1 MESLSLVIAKFGGT
15 SVANFE
21 AMQNCVKIV
30 TANPQCKL
38 VVTSAPAG
46 ITNHLVELGKTPM
59 PEEDKEVILDLIKQ
73 QVFDIHEQLVDKS
86 SVKNKLDALFTGIQ
100 KVVYADGINESP
112 MLQDELLS
120 FGERLAS
127 VLLTACFVQAG
138 ADALEFDV
146 REIML
151 TDDNFGSAVPELEQL
166 AEKSEKQLKPLL
178 GNHIIITQGFIG
190 KTAWGDT
197 TTLGRGGSDYTA
209 ALLSEA
215 LSANRCEIWT
225 DVAGVFSTDPRID
238 DKAYPI
244 PELSYDEAAEM
255 ANFGAK
261 VLHPA
266 TLAPTLRNNIPVFV
280 GSTRAPELGGTTIVK
295 DCQFEPTFRAI
306 TRRKEQQLVTL
317 HTPKMERSS
326 QFIGK
331 VFNILDQFGLSIDLI
346 TTSETFIS
354 LTFNAWHAT
363 NLAQASS
370 RALAELEK
378 ICIVEVTPNLDL
390 ITIVGNNLHAKHGGA
405 GKIFE
410 VLETVR
416 IRMISYGAN
425 PHNISFLVDQE
436 DSTGVI
442 RELHQHLLAENLNRP
457 QS

>member
-1 MESLSLVIAKFGGT
+1 MENSSLVVAKFGGT

-30 TANPQCKL
+30 TANRNCKL

-46 ITNHLVELGKTPM
+46 ITNHLVELGTKPM
-59 PEEDKEVILDLIKQ
+59 PEDDKEVVLDRIKQ
-73 QVFDIHEQLVDKS
+73 QVFDIHEQLKDKD
-86 SVKNKLDALFTGIQ
+86 SVRSKLDALFAGIQ

-127 VLLTACFVQAG
+127 VLLTACFEQAG
-138 ADALEFDV
+138 ADALEFDA
-146 REIML
+146 RQIML
-151 TDDNFGSAVPELEQL
+151 TDDNFGAATPDIEQL
-166 AEKSEKQLKPLL
+166 AEKSAKDLKPLL
-178 GNHIIITQGFIG
+178 DEHIVITQGFIG

-244 PELSYDEAAEM
+244 AELSYDEAAEM

-266 TLAPTLRNNIPVFV
+266 TLAPTLRNDIPVFV
-280 GSTRAPELGGTTIVK
+280 GSTRVPEQGGTTIVK

-331 VFNILDQFGLSIDLI
+331 VFTILDQFGLSIDLI

-425 PHNISFLVDQE
+425 PHNISFLVGQE
-436 DSTGVI
+436 DSNDVI
-442 RELHQHLLAENLNRP
+442 RELHQHLLAENLNH
-457 QS
+457 

>member
-1 MESLSLVIAKFGGT
+1 MEGNYLIIAKFGGT

-30 TANPQCKL
+30 TQNPHCRL

-59 PEEDKEVILDLIKQ
+59 PEEDKEVILDRVKQ
-73 QVFDIHEQLVDKS
+73 QVFDIHEQLKDKE
-86 SVKNKLDALFTGIQ
+86 SVRKKLDALFTGMQ

-127 VLLTACFVQAG
+127 VLLTACFVE
-138 ADALEFDV
+138 ADVKAQEFDV
-146 REIML
+146 RQIMV
-151 TDDNFGSAVPELEQL
+151 TDDNFGSATPDIEQL
-166 AEKSEKQLKPLL
+166 AEKSEKELKPLL
-178 GNHIIITQGFIG
+178 TEYVLITQGFIG

-215 LSANRCEIWT
+215 LSASRCEIWT

-244 PELSYDEAAEM
+244 AELSYDEAAEM

-266 TLAPTLRNNIPVFV
+266 TLAPTLRNDIPVFV
-280 GSTRAPELGGTTIVK
+280 GSTRVPEQGGTTIVR

-317 HTPKMERSS
+317 HTPKMDRSS
-326 QFIGK
+326 QFIGQ
-331 VFNILDQFGLSIDLI
+331 VFSILDQFGLSIDLI

-363 NLAQASS
+363 NLALASS
-370 RALAELEK
+370 RALEELAK
-378 ICIVEVTPNLDL
+378 ICIVDVTPNLDL

-425 PHNISFLVDQE
+425 PHNISFLVDE
-436 DSTGVI
+436 EASTGVI
-442 RELHQHLLAENLNRP
+442 RELHQHLLAENL
-457 QS
+457 SL

>member
-1 MESLSLVIAKFGGT
+1 MDQSSLVIAKFGGT
-15 SVANFE
+15 SVANYQ
-21 AMQNCVKIV
+21 AMQNCVRIV
-30 TANPQCKL
+30 SQNPDCKL

-46 ITNHLVELGKTPM
+46 ITNHLVELGKTSM
-59 PEEDKEVILDLIKQ
+59 SGEDKEVILERIEQ
-73 QVFDIHEQLVDKS
+73 QIFDIFEQLRDKD
-86 SVKNKLDALFTGIQ
+86 SVKPKMDSLFAGIQ

-127 VLLTACFVQAG
+127 LLLTACFNDSGVKAQ
-138 ADALEFDV
+138 EFDV
-146 REIML
+146 RQVML
-151 TDDNFGSAVPELEQL
+151 TDDNFGSAAPDIEQL
-166 AEKSEKQLKPLL
+166 AIKAKKDMAPLL
-178 GNHIIITQGFIG
+178 EGQILVTQGFIG

-215 LSANRCEIWT
+215 LSAKRCEIWT

-238 DKAYPI
+238 ERAYPI
-244 PELSYDEAAEM
+244 AELSYDEAAEM

-266 TLAPTLRNNIPVFV
+266 TLSPTLRHNIPVFV
-280 GSTRAPELGGTTIVK
+280 GSTRTPELGGTTIVK

-317 HTPKMERSS
+317 HTPKMERTT

-378 ICIVEVTPNLDL
+378 ICIVDVSPNLDL
-390 ITIVGNNLHAKHGGA
+390 ITIVGNKLHAKQGGA

-410 VLETVR
+410 VLENVR

-425 PHNISFLVDQE
+425 PHNISFLVDE
-436 DSTGVI
+436 EASTEVI
-442 RELHQHLLAENLNRP
+442 KELHQHLLEENLA
-457 QS
+457 Q